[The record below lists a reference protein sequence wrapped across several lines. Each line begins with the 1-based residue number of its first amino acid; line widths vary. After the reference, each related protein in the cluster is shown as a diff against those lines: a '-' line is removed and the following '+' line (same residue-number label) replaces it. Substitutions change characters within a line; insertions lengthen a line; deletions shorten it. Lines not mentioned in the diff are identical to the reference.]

1 MVNTTGNSQAH
12 RIARSN
18 ESGVG
23 SRRWRGLTTT
33 SAGIEAVITTSG
45 DITTTNVKAA
55 YAFKLNDNAFAVN
68 NVFVGTDTTVTMP
81 NPTSMR
87 IGGNDGVDV
96 LNGHI
101 AAVRFYKKRLPNAKL
116 QALTV

>member
-33 SAGIEAVITTSG
+33 NAGIEAVITTSG

-68 NVFVGTDTTVTMP
+68 NVLVGTDTTVTMP

-101 AAVRFYKKRLPNAKL
+101 AAIRYYRKRLPNSKL
-116 QALTV
+116 VTLTT

>member
-1 MVNTTGNSQAH
+1 
-12 RIARSN
+12 
-18 ESGVG
+18 
-23 SRRWRGLTTT
+23 LTTT
-33 SAGIEAVITTSG
+33 NAGIEAVITTSG

-68 NVFVGTDTTVTMP
+68 NVLVGTDTTVTMP

-101 AAVRFYKKRLPNAKL
+101 AAIRYYRKRLPNSKL
-116 QALTV
+116 VTLTT